1 MTEWRFI
8 SVEGVIGVGKTALA
22 ERLAKRLHAKLVL
35 EEVEENP
42 FLTHFYKDMHGYAL
56 QTQLFFL
63 LSRHRQQRELSQM
76 DLFSQRVVTD
86 YLFVKEK
93 IFAYL
98 NLEDQE
104 LSLYENIYSFLEKEI
119 PTPDLVVYLQAT
131 PKELMRRIH
140 ERGRPYER
148 EIQLE
153 YLVDLNESYNRF
165 FFHYDGSPLLVVNVE
180 DIDFVNKEGDFDDLF
195 QEIQR
200 PFSGTRFYVPAP
212 RKDAK

>member
-1 MTEWRFI
+1 MAEWRFI

-22 ERLAKRLHAKLVL
+22 ERLSKKLHAKLIL
-35 EEVEENP
+35 EEVNENP
-42 FLTHFYKDMHGYAL
+42 FIANFYRDMRNFAL

-63 LSRHRQQRELSQM
+63 LSRHRQQKELSQM

-86 YLFVKEK
+86 YLFTKEK

-98 NLEDQE
+98 NLDDQE
-104 LSLYENIYSFLEKEI
+104 LALYERIFSFLEKEA
-119 PTPDLVVYLQAT
+119 PTPDLVIYLQAA
-131 PKELMRRIH
+131 PRELMRRIQV
-140 ERGRPYER
+140 RGRPFER

-153 YLVDLNESYNRF
+153 YLIDLNEAYNRF
-165 FFHYDGSPLLVVNVE
+165 FFHYDTAPLLVVNVQE
-180 DIDFVNKEGDFDDLF
+180 IDFVRKEDDFEDLY

-212 RKDAK
+212 KK

>member
-1 MTEWRFI
+1 MAEWRYVSI
-8 SVEGVIGVGKTALA
+8 EGVIGVGKTALA
-22 ERLAKRLHAKLVL
+22 KRLAKRLRARLIL
-35 EEVEENP
+35 EEVDENP
-42 FLTHFYKDMHGYAL
+42 FLSSFYRDMKTYAL

-86 YLFVKEK
+86 YLFAKEK

-98 NLEDQE
+98 NLDDHE
-104 LSLYENIYSFLEKEI
+104 LTLYERIFSFIEKDA
-119 PTPDLVVYLQAT
+119 PTPDFVIYLQAT
-131 PKELMRRIH
+131 PRELMRRIQ
-140 ERGRPYER
+140 ERGRPYEQ

-153 YLVDLNESYNRF
+153 YLVELSESYNRF
-165 FFHYDGSPLLVVNVE
+165 FFHFDATPLLVVNVE
-180 DIDFVNKEGDFDDLF
+180 EIDFVRKEEDFEDLY

-212 RKDAK
+212 RR